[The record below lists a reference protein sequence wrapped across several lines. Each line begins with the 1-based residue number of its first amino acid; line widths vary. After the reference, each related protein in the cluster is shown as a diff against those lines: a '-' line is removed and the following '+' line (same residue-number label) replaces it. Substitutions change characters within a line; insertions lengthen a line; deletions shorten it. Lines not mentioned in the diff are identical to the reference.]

1 MRSVRVALAVG
12 LVALVAVLVVVLSQ
26 SRLSVAGSNSVAAQH
41 ELTSLPGGSKGCEE
55 AGTLPAGTTAI
66 RVSLG
71 ANVGPTVNLQA
82 LSGPV
87 VVAQGK
93 RGAGWGFAAST
104 TVPVKRVS
112 QTINTD
118 RVCVALGADSYRIIF
133 YGSSGYVTTVTG
145 QRGVARRFRVEYL
158 RPGHRSWWSLASYV
172 AHRMGFGH
180 APSGTWVVYLL
191 IALMIT
197 IATLASR
204 LILRELQ

>member
-1 MRSVRVALAVG
+1 MRNVRIALAVG
-12 LVALVAVLVVVLSQ
+12 LAALVAVLAVVLSQ
-26 SRLSVAGSNSVAAQH
+26 SRLSVAGTNSVAAQH

-55 AGTLPAGTTAI
+55 AGTMPAGTTAI

-71 ANVGPTVNLQA
+71 ANVGPKVNLQA
-82 LSGPV
+82 LSGQQV
-87 VVAQGK
+87 IAQGE

-112 QTINTD
+112 QTIND
-118 RVCVALGADSYRIIF
+118 ARVCVALGADSYRIIF
-133 YGSSGYVTTVTG
+133 YGSSVYVTTVSG

-158 RPGHRSWWSLASYV
+158 RPGHRSWWSLTSYV
-172 AHRMGFGH
+172 AHRMGFGR
-180 APSGTWVVYLL
+180 APSGTWVVFLV